1 MDATDM
7 SLTEEQA
14 ALRDAVR
21 SFLSERP
28 DASWRR
34 FAAELGVA
42 GLAVPEEYGGA
53 GCGMAEVA
61 VVCEELGRAL
71 APYPYLSTVVL
82 AAEALRAGGDPSAM
96 ARLLPGIADGSRTAT
111 VLLPGDADLTLTGG
125 RLTGAARYAL
135 DAEVVLAFA
144 GGELVEAVPS
154 SRTPHTTLDPTRPL
168 ATLTFD
174 AVPVRPAGDGAA
186 AGRIRDLGVTGLAA
200 EQAGGAARCLETAV
214 AHAAGRHQFGR
225 PIGSFQA
232 VKHKL
237 ADMLLM
243 VESAR
248 SAAMAAA
255 RALPGDLPVAA
266 AVAGSYCT
274 EAYLSVAGENI
285 QIHGGTGITWEHS
298 AHRHFKRAA
307 ADAQLFG
314 PPQAHRARL
323 ASAAGL

>member
-1 MDATDM
+1 MHKNLQTVPNKLALVYHVPVDATDM

-125 RLTGAARYAL
+125 GSPAPPATRWTPRWCWRSPAGNWSRPSPLPAR
-135 DAEVVLAFA
+135 
-144 GGELVEAVPS
+144 
-154 SRTPHTTLDPTRPL
+154 RTRPW
-168 ATLTFD
+168 T
-174 AVPVRPAGDGAA
+174 PP
-186 AGRIRDLGVTGLAA
+186 
-200 EQAGGAARCLETAV
+200 
-214 AHAAGRHQFGR
+214 
-225 PIGSFQA
+225 
-232 VKHKL
+232 
-237 ADMLLM
+237 
-243 VESAR
+243 AR
-248 SAAMAAA
+248 S
-255 RALPGDLPVAA
+255 
-266 AVAGSYCT
+266 
-274 EAYLSVAGENI
+274 
-285 QIHGGTGITWEHS
+285 
-298 AHRHFKRAA
+298 
-307 ADAQLFG
+307 
-314 PPQAHRARL
+314 PP
-323 ASAAGL
+323 